1 MTDNVYAPPRANLE
15 TREGPAELWHIELK
29 QLKRLYNA
37 SHSIRALGVL
47 YGLGAFALV
56 AAVILAI
63 GPSAARESTIVLAV
77 ILFVSGGLSVAGAIT
92 SFTRPRWGR
101 WLGIVL
107 CVIGLLNIPIGTI
120 IGIFGLI
127 AYAQGGRLFG
137 PDRLMHKD
145 VVDVY
150 KQRKKEKA

>member
-1 MTDNVYAPPRANLE
+1 MTENVYAPPRANLE
-15 TREGPAELWHIELK
+15 TQEGPAELWHIELK

-47 YGLGAFALV
+47 YGLGTFGIV
-56 AAVILAI
+56 AAVMLAI
-63 GPSAARESTIVLAV
+63 GSSADRASTTMLAA

-107 CVIGLLNIPIGTI
+107 CVVGLLNIPIGTI

-150 KQRKKEKA
+150 KQRKKAKA